1 VEVRRTKTGRLVAIV
16 DRRDPEADRMV
27 RDAVG
32 EGVGVLD
39 RGQVEAL
46 SAFGDESPLAGSEIL
61 LARGAGDGRAEELVR
76 VARRRL
82 LAARR
87 LAEAGLGAEAMEKA
101 FAAMQARLRALLPEG
116 GDVPEGAALSRAV
129 YERLLPEGRVTLEQ
143 ASALGRVGDLARAYA
158 DRDVETPPP
167 LVSQALDDAARFVQG

>member
-1 VEVRRTKTGRLVAIV
+1 VERA
-16 DRRDPEADRMV
+16 V
-27 RDAVG
+27 RDAAG

-39 RGQVEAL
+39 REQVEAL
-46 SAFGDESPLAGSEIL
+46 TAFGDESPLAGSEIL
-61 LARGAGDGRAEELVR
+61 LARGAGDGRGEELGR

-87 LAEAGLGAEAMEKA
+87 LAEAGLGAEALEKA
-101 FAAMQARLRALLPEG
+101 HSAMQARLRALLPEG

-129 YERLLPEGRVTLEQ
+129 YERLLPEGRVTLLQ

-158 DRDVETPPP
+158 DRDVETPPL
-167 LVSQALDDAARFVQG
+167 LVSQAIEEAARFVEG